1 MLRRVRDTPR
11 AIVVFD
17 VDSTLLSTA
26 ARHHGILVDFARHLQ
41 DHDVSAIIADL
52 APSDF
57 GWTVDGPLA
66 GRVAPERLA
75 GLGDFWRERFFSGA
89 YLHLDRPVPGAVEF
103 VTQAHRAGAFVVYL
117 TARHLPEMG
126 PGTTESLLRWGFPFA
141 LERTQLV
148 MKPSRSLGDGAFKR
162 SALDALAAWGSVVAT
177 FENDPANA
185 NAFVERFPQAV
196 HVLLDT
202 VCAADAPTPD
212 PRLVRIPDFT
222 RRSP

>member
-26 ARHHGILVDFARHLQ
+26 ARHHGILVDYAKHLK
-41 DHDVSAIIADL
+41 DDDVSTIVDGL
-52 APSDF
+52 APADF
-57 GWTVDGPLA
+57 GWTVDGPLE
-66 GRVAPERLA
+66 GRIPRERLV
-75 GLGDFWRERFFSGA
+75 GLRDFWKERFFSGEH
-89 YLHLDRPVPGAVEF
+89 LHLDRPVPGAVDF
-103 VTQAHRAGAFVVYL
+103 VTRVHRAGAHVVYL

-126 PGTTESLLRWGFPFA
+126 PGTATSLLRWGFPFA
-141 LERTQLV
+141 VERTQLV
-148 MKPSRSLGDGAFKR
+148 MKPSRALADGVFKR
-162 SALDALAAWGSVVAT
+162 SALDGLDAWGPVVAT

-185 NAFVERFPQAV
+185 NAFLERFPDAV

-202 VCAADAPTPD
+202 VCAADAPPPD
-212 PRLVRIPDFT
+212 PRLVRVPDFT